1 MPTQV
6 TIDSLSGFCPGVV
19 TAIRK
24 AENHLAAHHQLYCL
38 GDIVH
43 NTREVERLE
52 KQGLKTISYDDYKA
66 LTDATVLL
74 RAHGEPPNTY
84 QTARLNNI
92 TLIDASCPVVL
103 KLQQRIRAKYLEGN
117 CQIIIY
123 GKKGH
128 AEVVGLVGQTEGNA
142 IVVEQ
147 PEDMERIDFTHDI
160 ALFSQTTKSI
170 DGFRK
175 LVDEIKKRFTGKN
188 FEYFDTICR
197 QVANRI
203 PNIESFARQQDA
215 VIFVGDT
222 KSSNGRVLYEHCR
235 NANPETYFIADAQDL
250 TEDIIQRLKGKKV
263 GISGATSTPRWLM
276 EAVAKK
282 IK

>member
-147 PEDMERIDFTHDI
+147 PEDMERIDFTRDI

>member
-1 MPTQV
+1 
-6 TIDSLSGFCPGVV
+6 
-19 TAIRK
+19 
-24 AENHLAAHHQLYCL
+24 
-38 GDIVH
+38 
-43 NTREVERLE
+43 
-52 KQGLKTISYDDYKA
+52 
-66 LTDATVLL
+66 
-74 RAHGEPPNTY
+74 
-84 QTARLNNI
+84 
-92 TLIDASCPVVL
+92 VL

-147 PEDMERIDFTHDI
+147 PEDMERIDFTRDI

>member
-147 PEDMERIDFTHDI
+147 PEDMERIDFTRDI

-235 NANPETYFIADAQDL
+235 NANPETYFIADAQDI